1 MISVVVLQNQM
12 DLPEGELRSCSE
24 TSDITEEDEQE
35 RMTVPVIKTVPNVSC
50 ICTFLIGCTQN
61 CLPLYQSVLVKQK
74 FVSREWI
81 LSSF

>member
-1 MISVVVLQNQM
+1 VISVVVLQNQI
-12 DLPEGELRSCSE
+12 DLLEGELGSCTE

-35 RMTVPVIKTVPNVSC
+35 RMTVPVIKTEPKVSC
-50 ICTFLIGCTQN
+50 VCTFPIGCTQN

-74 FVSREWI
+74 FDSREWI